1 MPKSSRASRLVVLVD
16 CVVPFFGLVK
26 SCVCAPL
33 SNGDASAQH
42 RDMFVQ
48 DGNTAR
54 TASAD
59 VKCCGSHLT
68 SIQQVTFYRFALC
81 KRKSSQIIWNV
92 HCPTRAPHR
101 TIRDKH
107 GQTFRLDRCRDNH
120 VLVVTFLGTCSS
132 LCPVDEEQSRLDL
145 ASADLALFSLRLAT
159 LSANFLWKKQ
169 SGRKPFQGCLKK
181 SGRKPQNVS
190 SKGCGS
196 ACEDVSLAVQNEQR
210 MSILERWN

>member
-1 MPKSSRASRLVVLVD
+1 MVGHVANFRSIERHLPPQAAPREARLV
-16 CVVPFFGLVK
+16 PVK
-26 SCVCAPL
+26 SCLCAPL
-33 SNGDASAQH
+33 SNP
-42 RDMFVQ
+42 
-48 DGNTAR
+48 
-54 TASAD
+54 
-59 VKCCGSHLT
+59 
-68 SIQQVTFYRFALC
+68 LC
-81 KRKSSQIIWNV
+81 ERKSSQIIWNV

-159 LSANFLWKKQ
+159 LSANILWKKQ

-196 ACEDVSLAVQNEQR
+196 ACEDVSLVVQNEQR